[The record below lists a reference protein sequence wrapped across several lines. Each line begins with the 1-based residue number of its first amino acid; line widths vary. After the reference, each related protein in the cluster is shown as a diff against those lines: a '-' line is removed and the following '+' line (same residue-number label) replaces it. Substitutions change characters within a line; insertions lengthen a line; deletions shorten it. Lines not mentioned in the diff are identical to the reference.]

1 MSQNT
6 HKKSSPIASPEW
18 VVSDR
23 ADRDL
28 DPMMRRGWEA
38 IPAPLQRGASFTDFA
53 THEIAVPVGESVQA
67 KAVRLHELVHARI
80 SPSSVPAAL
89 MTQLGISPASVR
101 IAEEVRVNWVAGRAL
116 HSGYADIA
124 DIAEMTDGSERG
136 LADEAVKNKDW
147 RSALSL
153 LLSTY
158 NTKAYKVVKRRLRIN
173 PDWKEAT
180 DVIQRHLKERHWEVN
195 ASMAYS
201 RARRRSDTSPVGYRW
216 TDTKTKG
223 SHNTFLPNGFVEHT
237 LPLATT
243 IDQWMNEPPS
253 APKKGRYKT
262 TKPEEK
268 NKPPVVPMSSH
279 WEELRWGMTSLTE
292 SASSFIGRRKRPA
305 MTGKFP
311 SRPDRL
317 LTDPERRIFREIVRG
332 EGGTV
337 VFDCSG
343 SMSVSHDDVKAIL
356 KHFAGATIMAYTY
369 RGDEVSNAWI
379 LARNGRMIGE
389 SEFEHLD
396 LNHGN
401 GVDSPALRWA
411 IRQRKKP
418 KDFIVWVSDGF
429 VTGKGDY
436 ATGDLIRE
444 CALLSYKYNIIGVED
459 ANEAV
464 RLVAEMKRGVR
475 PRHRFVEIIADS
487 LGKTS
492 KRK

>member
-6 HKKSSPIASPEW
+6 SKPPAPIASPEW
-18 VVSDR
+18 LVGDR
-23 ADRDL
+23 ADREL
-28 DPMMRRGWEA
+28 DPMMRKGWEA

-53 THEIAVPVGESVQA
+53 SHEIAVPMGESSQA
-67 KAVRLHELVHARI
+67 QAVRLHELIHARI

-101 IAEEVRVNWVAGRAL
+101 IAEEVRVNWVAGQARKQ
-116 HSGYADIA
+116 GYEGTGIA

-158 NTKAYKVVKRRLRIN
+158 NTHAYRTVKRRLRIN

-180 DVIQRHLKERHWEVN
+180 DVIQDYLVDRKWKNTHSSN
-195 ASMAYS
+195 YS
-201 RARRRSDTSPVGYRW
+201 LTRDRSSTTPTGYRW
-216 TDTKTKG
+216 VDTKTKG
-223 SHNTFLPNGFVEHT
+223 IQTTYLPDGFIQHT
-237 LPLATT
+237 LSLATT
-243 IDQWMNEPPS
+243 IDQWLENPPTKS
-253 APKKGRYKT
+253 KRGKKS
-262 TKPEEK
+262 EAVSEIK

-292 SASSFIGRRKRPA
+292 SATSFIGRRKRPA

-311 SRPDRL
+311 VRPDRL
-317 LTDPERRIFREIVRG
+317 LTDPERRIFREVVRG
-332 EGGTV
+332 DGGTV

-356 KHFAGATIMAYTY
+356 KHFAGATIMAYSY
-369 RGDEVSNAWI
+369 RGADNANAWI

-389 SEFEHLD
+389 SEFQHLD
-396 LNHGN
+396 LNNGN

-418 KDFIVWVSDGF
+418 KDFIVWVSDGL

-436 ATGDLIRE
+436 SSYDLIRE

-475 PRHRFVEIIADS
+475 PRHKFVGIIANA
-487 LGKTS
+487 LGK
-492 KRK
+492 KIK